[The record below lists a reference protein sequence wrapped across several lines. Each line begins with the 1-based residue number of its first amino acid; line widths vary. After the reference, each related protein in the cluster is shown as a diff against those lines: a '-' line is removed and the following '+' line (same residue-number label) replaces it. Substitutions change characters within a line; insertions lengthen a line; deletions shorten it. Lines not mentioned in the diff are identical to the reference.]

1 MQRKEFISRISLTAL
16 LLSGFR
22 NELKANSKKDES
34 TNSTSEFVIPTY
46 PMDRVSDILSDI
58 CSKIYSVNIEL
69 EEFLDTFAQELELR
83 FPLKKQKP
91 ITSYQKL
98 YFLCLRM
105 EIISELTILII
116 GIWQNLS
123 LRIGLDGYSKE
134 EFFSDSETI
143 KNAMIRFGSENQTY
157 YFSLFLDKGKEN
169 HVSTPFQLDLSLPW
183 LGGDQKES
191 IFANFSPMEFVF
203 SLEPAEFSKSMDHR
217 FQMDL
222 YGFLDHT
229 QRFQFQLEGARA
241 RWHQY
246 VVRYSYMSDLQYKF
260 ETKRELKDTQSSVSA
275 LPIFLRY
282 YGFES
287 AMNTIQERA
296 YHMQSGVYHFLDRQS
311 QQMVVSSLVIM
322 MKNLNLRTNGNQ
334 KWMRSLRL
342 ENQDG
347 SILSVSTMDLALQ
360 TYKSIEEGIHFLR
373 QERKKYLTREL

>member
-34 TNSTSEFVIPTY
+34 TNSTSEFEIPTY

-58 CSKIYSVNIEL
+58 SSKIYYVNIEL

-105 EIISELTILII
+105 EIISELTILIL

-157 YFSLFLDKGKEN
+157 YFSLFLEKGKRIMYLL
-169 HVSTPFQLDLSLPW
+169 PFNWIYLC
-183 LGGDQKES
+183 LG
-191 IFANFSPMEFVF
+191 
-203 SLEPAEFSKSMDHR
+203 
-217 FQMDL
+217 
-222 YGFLDHT
+222 
-229 QRFQFQLEGARA
+229 
-241 RWHQY
+241 
-246 VVRYSYMSDLQYKF
+246 
-260 ETKRELKDTQSSVSA
+260 
-275 LPIFLRY
+275 
-282 YGFES
+282 
-287 AMNTIQERA
+287 
-296 YHMQSGVYHFLDRQS
+296 
-311 QQMVVSSLVIM
+311 
-322 MKNLNLRTNGNQ
+322 
-334 KWMRSLRL
+334 
-342 ENQDG
+342 
-347 SILSVSTMDLALQ
+347 
-360 TYKSIEEGIHFLR
+360 
-373 QERKKYLTREL
+373 